1 MSVQELKEIY
11 LFGLPLEDSQGNTF
25 PDKSIEFFIDSAQQQ
40 IERELD
46 IVIRATNIEQ
56 EQHDFYLIDYTQWG
70 FLTLYKR
77 PVFEVSSL
85 FLNYGIQRVL
95 EFPDEWIK
103 LNGLTGE
110 IQLFPTVGSL
120 GTFAVG
126 EGGTFL
132 PLLTRRFAYAP
143 SMWEANYIVG
153 WPVKDIPA
161 DLKDAVGKLASI
173 SVLNIL
179 GDILLGAGIANQSI
193 SIDGLSQS
201 IGTTQSA
208 ENNAYSARVLAYT
221 KQLKAYMK
229 MAKDVYSGPR
239 NVIV

>member
-1 MSVQELKEIY
+1 MQELKDFY
-11 LFGLPLEDSQGNTF
+11 LFGLPLEDSAGNTF
-25 PDKSIEFFIDSAQQQ
+25 PDRTMKFYIDAAQQR

-46 IVIRATNIEQ
+46 IIIRATDIVQ
-56 EQHDFYLIDYTQWG
+56 EAHDFYLVDYTQWG
-70 FLTLYKR
+70 FLYTYKR

-85 FLNYGIQRVL
+85 FLNYGVQRVL

-143 SMWEANYIVG
+143 SMWEINYTCG
-153 WPVKDIPA
+153 WPVKDIPV
-161 DLKDAVGKLASI
+161 DLKDAIGKMATI
-173 SVLNIL
+173 SVLNVL

-193 SIDGLSQS
+193 SVDGVTQS

-208 ENNAYSARVLAYT
+208 ENAAYSARQRMY
-221 KQLKAYMK
+221 QSELKEYMK
-229 MAKDVYSGPR
+229 MAKRVYSGPVS
-239 NVIV
+239 VIA